1 MEQPDLSSV
10 AISKPLLKLK
20 LLDALRQGSFPN
32 LQDLLKKQFQPLDD
46 PNVQQVLHLM
56 LHYAVQVAP
65 MAVIKEIVHHWVS
78 TTNTTFLN
86 IHLDLNERDSN
97 GNTPLHIAAYQ
108 SRGDIVAF
116 LLDQPTIND
125 CVLNNSHLQAIE
137 MCKNLNIAQ
146 MMQVKRS
153 TYVAETA
160 QEFRTA
166 FNNRDFGHLESIL
179 SSPRNAELLDING
192 MDPETG
198 DTVLHE
204 FVKKRDVI
212 MCRWLLEH
220 GADPFKRDRKG
231 KLPIELVRKVNEND
245 TATNT
250 KIAIDIELKKLLER
264 ATREQSVID
273 VTNNNLHEA
282 PTYKGYL
289 KKWTN
294 FAQGYKLRW
303 FILSSDGKLSYYIDQ
318 ADTKNACRGSLN
330 MSSCSL
336 HLDSSEKLKFEIIGG
351 NNGVIRWH
359 LKGNHP
365 IETNRWVWAIQGAIR
380 YAKDREILLHNGPY
394 SPSLALSHGLS
405 SKVSNKEN
413 LHATSKRLTKSPHL
427 SKSTLTQ
434 NDHDNDDDSTNNNN
448 NNNKSNNDYDDN
460 NNNNNDDD
468 DYDDDDESRPLI
480 EPLPLISS
488 RSQSLSEIA
497 SGPHSRKST
506 VSSTRAAD
514 ISSDDEGY
522 SEDDSDDDG
531 NSSYTMENGGENDG
545 DEDLNAIYGPYI
557 QKIHMLQRSISIE
570 LASLNELLQD
580 KQQHDEYWNTVNT
593 SIETVS
599 EFFDKLNRLTSQ
611 REKRMIAQMTKQRD
625 VNNVW
630 IQSVKDLEMELVD
643 KDEKLVAL
651 DKERKN
657 LKKMLQKKLNNQ
669 PQVETEAN
677 EESDDA
683 NSMIKGSQ
691 ESTNTLEEIV
701 KFIEATKESD
711 EDSDADEFFDAEEA
725 ASDKKTNDS
734 ENLTTSKETP
744 ANAKPQ
750 EEAPE
755 DESLIVISSPQVE
768 KKNQLLKE
776 GSFVGYE
783 DPVRTKLALDEDNR
797 PKIGL
802 WSVLKSMVGQDLT
815 KLTLPVSFNEPTSL
829 LQRVSEDIEYSHI
842 LDQAATFEDSSLRM
856 LYVAAFTASMYA
868 STTNRVSKPF
878 NPLLGE
884 TFEYARTDGQYRFFT
899 EQVSHHP
906 PISATWT
913 ESPKWDFYGE
923 CNVDSSFNGRT
934 FAVQHLGIWYIT
946 IRPDH
951 NISVPEETYS
961 WKKPNNTVI
970 GILMGKPQVDNS
982 GDVKVTNHTTGDY
995 CMLHYKAHGWTSAG
1009 AYEVRGEV
1017 FNKDGKKLWVL
1028 GGHWNDSIYGKK
1040 VTARG
1045 GELTLDRIKTAN
1057 SATGGPK
1064 LDGSKFLIWKANE
1077 RPSVPFNLTSFA
1089 LTLNALPPHLV
1100 PYLAPTDSR
1109 LRPDQRAMENGEYD
1123 KAAAEKHRVEVKQRA
1138 AKKEREQKGEE
1149 YRPKWFV
1156 QEEHPVTKSLYWKF
1170 NGEYWNKR
1178 KNHDFKDCADIF

>member
-10 AISKPLLKLK
+10 AIISPTYKI
-20 LLDALRQGSFPN
+20 S
-32 LQDLLKKQFQPLDD
+32 LKKQFQPLDD

-405 SKVSNKEN
+405 SK
-413 LHATSKRLTKSPHL
+413 
-427 SKSTLTQ
+427 
-434 NDHDNDDDSTNNNN
+434 
-448 NNNKSNNDYDDN
+448 
-460 NNNNNDDD
+460 
-468 DYDDDDESRPLI
+468 
-480 EPLPLISS
+480 
-488 RSQSLSEIA
+488 
-497 SGPHSRKST
+497 ST

-514 ISSDDEGY
+514 IPSDDEGY

-557 QKIHMLQRSISIE
+557 QKLHMLQRSISIE

-657 LKKMLQKKLNNQ
+657 LKKCFKK
-669 PQVETEAN
+669 
-677 EESDDA
+677 
-683 NSMIKGSQ
+683 
-691 ESTNTLEEIV
+691 
-701 KFIEATKESD
+701 IE
-711 EDSDADEFFDAEEA
+711 
-725 ASDKKTNDS
+725 
-734 ENLTTSKETP
+734 
-744 ANAKPQ
+744 Q
-750 EEAPE
+750 
-755 DESLIVISSPQVE
+755 
-768 KKNQLLKE
+768 
-776 GSFVGYE
+776 
-783 DPVRTKLALDEDNR
+783 
-797 PKIGL
+797 
-802 WSVLKSMVGQDLT
+802 
-815 KLTLPVSFNEPTSL
+815 
-829 LQRVSEDIEYSHI
+829 
-842 LDQAATFEDSSLRM
+842 
-856 LYVAAFTASMYA
+856 
-868 STTNRVSKPF
+868 STT
-878 NPLLGE
+878 G
-884 TFEYARTDGQYRFFT
+884 
-899 EQVSHHP
+899 
-906 PISATWT
+906 
-913 ESPKWDFYGE
+913 
-923 CNVDSSFNGRT
+923 
-934 FAVQHLGIWYIT
+934 
-946 IRPDH
+946 
-951 NISVPEETYS
+951 
-961 WKKPNNTVI
+961 
-970 GILMGKPQVDNS
+970 
-982 GDVKVTNHTTGDY
+982 
-995 CMLHYKAHGWTSAG
+995 
-1009 AYEVRGEV
+1009 
-1017 FNKDGKKLWVL
+1017 
-1028 GGHWNDSIYGKK
+1028 
-1040 VTARG
+1040 
-1045 GELTLDRIKTAN
+1045 
-1057 SATGGPK
+1057 
-1064 LDGSKFLIWKANE
+1064 
-1077 RPSVPFNLTSFA
+1077 
-1089 LTLNALPPHLV
+1089 
-1100 PYLAPTDSR
+1100 
-1109 LRPDQRAMENGEYD
+1109 
-1123 KAAAEKHRVEVKQRA
+1123 
-1138 AKKEREQKGEE
+1138 
-1149 YRPKWFV
+1149 
-1156 QEEHPVTKSLYWKF
+1156 
-1170 NGEYWNKR
+1170 
-1178 KNHDFKDCADIF
+1178 

>member
-1 MEQPDLSSV
+1 MPSEHDKKIITDKTHCTPTSYKNDIGMQQLDTPSV
-10 AISKPLLKLK
+10 VISKPLLKLK

-32 LQDLLKKQFQPLDD
+32 LKDLLQRQFQPLDD

-65 MAVIKEIVHHWVS
+65 MAVIKEIVHHWA
-78 TTNTTFLN
+78 TTGTTFLD
-86 IHLDLNERDSN
+86 IHLDLNEQDSN

-116 LLDQPTIND
+116 LMDQPNIND
-125 CVLNNSHLQAIE
+125 CVLNNSRLQAIE

-179 SSPRNAELLDING
+179 TSPRNAELLDING

-231 KLPIELVRKVNEND
+231 KLPIDLVRKVNEND

-273 VTNNNLHEA
+273 VTNNSLREA

-380 YAKDREILLHNGPY
+380 YAKDRELLLHNGA
-394 SPSLALSHGLS
+394 SSSSVALSHGLS
-405 SKVSNKEN
+405 PKVSNKEK
-413 LHATSKRLTKSPHL
+413 LHFPPKRLAKSPHIPK
-427 SKSTLTQ
+427 SKLVQDTG
-434 NDHDNDDDSTNNNN
+434 
-448 NNNKSNNDYDDN
+448 
-460 NNNNNDDD
+460 DDD
-468 DYDDDDESRPLI
+468 DNPHADSM
-480 EPLPLISS
+480 PLISS
-488 RSQSLSEIA
+488 RSESSSEIA

-506 VSSTRAAD
+506 VSSAKSYVPFSAL
-514 ISSDDEGY
+514 DDDHDSGE
-522 SEDDSDDDG
+522 DSDDDH
-531 NSSYTMENGGENDG
+531 NSSYAVNNDG
-545 DEDLNAIYGPYI
+545 EDEDNDSEEDLNAIYGPYV
-557 QKIHMLQRSISIE
+557 QKLRMLQRSISIE

-580 KQQHDEYWNTVNT
+580 KEQVHGEYWNTVNT
-593 SIETVS
+593 SIENVS
-599 EFFDKLNRLTSQ
+599 EFFQKLNRLTSQ

-657 LKKMLQKKLNNQ
+657 LKKMLQKKLSNQ
-669 PQVETEAN
+669 PQTESEAN
-677 EESDDA
+677 EDSDDG
-683 NSMIKGSQ
+683 NSMLKGSQ

-725 ASDKKTNDS
+725 ASNEKAKESEILPTN
-734 ENLTTSKETP
+734 EEPP
-744 ANAKPQ
+744 ANEELQ
-750 EEAPE
+750 EEATE
-755 DESLIVISSPQVE
+755 DESLVVISSPQLE
-768 KKNQLLKE
+768 KKNELLNE

-783 DPVRTKLALDEDNR
+783 DPVRTKLPMDEDTR
-797 PKIGL
+797 PKVGL

-842 LDQAATFEDSSLRM
+842 LDQAAAFEESSLRM
-856 LYVAAFTASMYA
+856 LYVAVFTASMYA

-913 ESPKWDFYGE
+913 ESPKWDFFGE

-934 FAVQHLGIWYIT
+934 FAVQHLGLWYIK

-951 NISVPEETYS
+951 NNGVSEETYS

-982 GDVKVTNHTTGDY
+982 GDVKITNHTTGDY

-1009 AYEVRGEV
+1009 AYEVRGEIY
-1017 FNKDGKKLWVL
+1017 NKNNEKLWVL

-1040 VTARG
+1040 VTSKG
-1045 GELTLDRIKTAN
+1045 GELTLDRIKTTN
-1057 SATGGPK
+1057 SAMGGPK
-1064 LDGSKFLIWKANE
+1064 LDGSKFLIWKSNE
-1077 RPSVPFNLTSFA
+1077 RPTVPFNLTSFA
-1089 LTLNALPPHLV
+1089 LTLNALPPHLL

-1109 LRPDQRAMENGEYD
+1109 LRPDQRAMENGDYD
-1123 KAAAEKHRVEVKQRA
+1123 KAAEEKHRVEVKQRV
-1138 AKKEREQKGEE
+1138 AKKEREQMGVE
-1149 YRPKWFV
+1149 YKPKWFI
-1156 QEEHPVTKSLYWKF
+1156 QEEHPVTKSLYWRF
-1170 NGEYWNKR
+1170 NGEYWIKR
-1178 KNHDFKDCADIF
+1178 KNHDLKDCLDIY

>member
-380 YAKDREILLHNGPY
+380 YAKDREILLHDGPY

-405 SKVSNKEN
+405 SK
-413 LHATSKRLTKSPHL
+413 
-427 SKSTLTQ
+427 
-434 NDHDNDDDSTNNNN
+434 
-448 NNNKSNNDYDDN
+448 
-460 NNNNNDDD
+460 
-468 DYDDDDESRPLI
+468 
-480 EPLPLISS
+480 
-488 RSQSLSEIA
+488 
-497 SGPHSRKST
+497 ST

-514 ISSDDEGY
+514 IPSDDEGY

-557 QKIHMLQRSISIE
+557 QKLHMLQRSISIE

-725 ASDKKTNDS
+725 ASDKKANDS
-734 ENLTTSKETP
+734 EDLTTNKETP

-934 FAVQHLGIWYIT
+934 FAVQHLGLWYIT

-1017 FNKDGKKLWVL
+1017 FNKDDKKLWVL

>member
-405 SKVSNKEN
+405 SKV
-413 LHATSKRLTKSPHL
+413 
-427 SKSTLTQ
+427 
-434 NDHDNDDDSTNNNN
+434 
-448 NNNKSNNDYDDN
+448 
-460 NNNNNDDD
+460 
-468 DYDDDDESRPLI
+468 
-480 EPLPLISS
+480 
-488 RSQSLSEIA
+488 
-497 SGPHSRKST
+497 KST

-514 ISSDDEGY
+514 IPSDDEGY

-557 QKIHMLQRSISIE
+557 QKLHMLQRSISIE

-580 KQQHDEYWNTVNT
+580 KQQHDEYWNTFNT

-725 ASDKKTNDS
+725 ASDKKANDS
-734 ENLTTSKETP
+734 ENLTTNKETP

-934 FAVQHLGIWYIT
+934 FAVQHLGLWYIT

-1017 FNKDGKKLWVL
+1017 FNKDDKKLWVL

-1057 SATGGPK
+1057 SAAGGPK

-1123 KAAAEKHRVEVKQRA
+1123 KAAAEKHRIEVKQRA

>member
-405 SKVSNKEN
+405 SKV
-413 LHATSKRLTKSPHL
+413 
-427 SKSTLTQ
+427 
-434 NDHDNDDDSTNNNN
+434 
-448 NNNKSNNDYDDN
+448 
-460 NNNNNDDD
+460 
-468 DYDDDDESRPLI
+468 
-480 EPLPLISS
+480 
-488 RSQSLSEIA
+488 
-497 SGPHSRKST
+497 KST

-514 ISSDDEGY
+514 IPSDDEGY

-557 QKIHMLQRSISIE
+557 QKLHMLQRSISIE

-725 ASDKKTNDS
+725 ASDKKANDS
-734 ENLTTSKETP
+734 EDLTTNKETP

-934 FAVQHLGIWYIT
+934 FAVQHLGLWYIT

>member
-231 KLPIELVRKVNEND
+231 KLPIELVRKVNENY

-405 SKVSNKEN
+405 SKV
-413 LHATSKRLTKSPHL
+413 
-427 SKSTLTQ
+427 
-434 NDHDNDDDSTNNNN
+434 
-448 NNNKSNNDYDDN
+448 
-460 NNNNNDDD
+460 
-468 DYDDDDESRPLI
+468 
-480 EPLPLISS
+480 
-488 RSQSLSEIA
+488 
-497 SGPHSRKST
+497 KST

-514 ISSDDEGY
+514 IPSDDEGY

-557 QKIHMLQRSISIE
+557 QKLHMLQRSISIE

-669 PQVETEAN
+669 PQIETEAN

-725 ASDKKTNDS
+725 ASDKKANDS
-734 ENLTTSKETP
+734 EDLTTNKETP

-884 TFEYARTDGQYRFFT
+884 TFEYSRTDGQYRFFT

-934 FAVQHLGIWYIT
+934 FAVQHLGLWYIT

>member
-380 YAKDREILLHNGPY
+380 YAKDREILLHDGPY

-405 SKVSNKEN
+405 SKV
-413 LHATSKRLTKSPHL
+413 
-427 SKSTLTQ
+427 
-434 NDHDNDDDSTNNNN
+434 
-448 NNNKSNNDYDDN
+448 
-460 NNNNNDDD
+460 
-468 DYDDDDESRPLI
+468 
-480 EPLPLISS
+480 
-488 RSQSLSEIA
+488 
-497 SGPHSRKST
+497 KST

-514 ISSDDEGY
+514 IPSDDEGY

-669 PQVETEAN
+669 PQIETEAN

-725 ASDKKTNDS
+725 ASDKKANDS
-734 ENLTTSKETP
+734 EDLTTNKETP

-934 FAVQHLGIWYIT
+934 FAVQHLGLWYIT

-1017 FNKDGKKLWVL
+1017 FNKDDKKLWVL

-1138 AKKEREQKGEE
+1138 AKKEREKKGEE

>member
-97 GNTPLHIAAYQ
+97 GNTPLHMAAYQ

-405 SKVSNKEN
+405 SKV
-413 LHATSKRLTKSPHL
+413 
-427 SKSTLTQ
+427 
-434 NDHDNDDDSTNNNN
+434 
-448 NNNKSNNDYDDN
+448 
-460 NNNNNDDD
+460 
-468 DYDDDDESRPLI
+468 
-480 EPLPLISS
+480 
-488 RSQSLSEIA
+488 
-497 SGPHSRKST
+497 KST

-514 ISSDDEGY
+514 IPSDDEGY
-522 SEDDSDDDG
+522 SEEDSDDDG

-557 QKIHMLQRSISIE
+557 QKLHMLQRSISIE

-669 PQVETEAN
+669 PQIETEAN

-725 ASDKKTNDS
+725 ASDKKANDS
-734 ENLTTSKETP
+734 EDLTTNKETP

-934 FAVQHLGIWYIT
+934 FAVQHLGLWYIT

-1138 AKKEREQKGEE
+1138 AKKDREQKGEE

>member
-1 MEQPDLSSV
+1 
-10 AISKPLLKLK
+10 
-20 LLDALRQGSFPN
+20 
-32 LQDLLKKQFQPLDD
+32 
-46 PNVQQVLHLM
+46 
-56 LHYAVQVAP
+56 
-65 MAVIKEIVHHWVS
+65 
-78 TTNTTFLN
+78 
-86 IHLDLNERDSN
+86 
-97 GNTPLHIAAYQ
+97 
-108 SRGDIVAF
+108 
-116 LLDQPTIND
+116 
-125 CVLNNSHLQAIE
+125 
-137 MCKNLNIAQ
+137 
-146 MMQVKRS
+146 
-153 TYVAETA
+153 
-160 QEFRTA
+160 
-166 FNNRDFGHLESIL
+166 
-179 SSPRNAELLDING
+179 
-192 MDPETG
+192 
-198 DTVLHE
+198 
-204 FVKKRDVI
+204 
-212 MCRWLLEH
+212 
-220 GADPFKRDRKG
+220 
-231 KLPIELVRKVNEND
+231 
-245 TATNT
+245 
-250 KIAIDIELKKLLER
+250 
-264 ATREQSVID
+264 
-273 VTNNNLHEA
+273 
-282 PTYKGYL
+282 
-289 KKWTN
+289 
-294 FAQGYKLRW
+294 
-303 FILSSDGKLSYYIDQ
+303 
-318 ADTKNACRGSLN
+318 

-365 IETNRWVWAIQGAIR
+365 IETNRWVHPGRHKIR
-380 YAKDREILLHNGPY
+380 KGQRNFAAQWPY

-448 NNNKSNNDYDDN
+448 NKSNNDYDDN

-468 DYDDDDESRPLI
+468 DYDDDDEI
-480 EPLPLISS
+480 
-488 RSQSLSEIA
+488 
-497 SGPHSRKST
+497 
-506 VSSTRAAD
+506 SSTRAAD
-514 ISSDDEGY
+514 IPSDDEGY

-545 DEDLNAIYGPYI
+545 DEDLNAIY
-557 QKIHMLQRSISIE
+557 
-570 LASLNELLQD
+570 D

-593 SIETVS
+593 SIET
-599 EFFDKLNRLTSQ
+599 
-611 REKRMIAQMTKQRD
+611 I
-625 VNNVW
+625 
-630 IQSVKDLEMELVD
+630 
-643 KDEKLVAL
+643 
-651 DKERKN
+651 
-657 LKKMLQKKLNNQ
+657 
-669 PQVETEAN
+669 ETEAN

-683 NSMIKGSQ
+683 NSMIKDPKNQ
-691 ESTNTLEEIV
+691 QIPLR
-701 KFIEATKESD
+701 KSD

-725 ASDKKTNDS
+725 ASDKKANDS
-734 ENLTTSKETP
+734 EDLTTNKETP

-878 NPLLGE
+878 NPYSVKLLNIPE
-884 TFEYARTDGQYRFFT
+884 LM
-899 EQVSHHP
+899 VISHHP

-934 FAVQHLGIWYIT
+934 FAVQHLGLWYIT

-995 CMLHYKAHGWTSAG
+995 AALQSHGWTSAG

-1017 FNKDGKKLWVL
+1017 FNKDGK
-1028 GGHWNDSIYGKK
+1028 I
-1040 VTARG
+1040 
-1045 GELTLDRIKTAN
+1045 
-1057 SATGGPK
+1057 
-1064 LDGSKFLIWKANE
+1064 
-1077 RPSVPFNLTSFA
+1077 
-1089 LTLNALPPHLV
+1089 
-1100 PYLAPTDSR
+1100 
-1109 LRPDQRAMENGEYD
+1109 M
-1123 KAAAEKHRVEVKQRA
+1123 
-1138 AKKEREQKGEE
+1138 
-1149 YRPKWFV
+1149 
-1156 QEEHPVTKSLYWKF
+1156 
-1170 NGEYWNKR
+1170 
-1178 KNHDFKDCADIF
+1178 

>member
-405 SKVSNKEN
+405 SKV
-413 LHATSKRLTKSPHL
+413 
-427 SKSTLTQ
+427 
-434 NDHDNDDDSTNNNN
+434 
-448 NNNKSNNDYDDN
+448 
-460 NNNNNDDD
+460 
-468 DYDDDDESRPLI
+468 
-480 EPLPLISS
+480 
-488 RSQSLSEIA
+488 
-497 SGPHSRKST
+497 KST

-514 ISSDDEGY
+514 IPSDDEGY

-557 QKIHMLQRSISIE
+557 QKLHMLQRSISIE

-934 FAVQHLGIWYIT
+934 FAVQHLGLWYIT

-951 NISVPEETYS
+951 NISVPGETYS

>member
-359 LKGNHP
+359 LKGNHS

-394 SPSLALSHGLS
+394 SASLALSHGLS
-405 SKVSNKEN
+405 SKV
-413 LHATSKRLTKSPHL
+413 
-427 SKSTLTQ
+427 
-434 NDHDNDDDSTNNNN
+434 
-448 NNNKSNNDYDDN
+448 
-460 NNNNNDDD
+460 
-468 DYDDDDESRPLI
+468 
-480 EPLPLISS
+480 
-488 RSQSLSEIA
+488 
-497 SGPHSRKST
+497 KST

-514 ISSDDEGY
+514 IPSDDEGY

-557 QKIHMLQRSISIE
+557 QKLHMLQRSISIE

-934 FAVQHLGIWYIT
+934 FAVQHLGLWYIT

-1017 FNKDGKKLWVL
+1017 FNKDDKKLWVL

>member
-405 SKVSNKEN
+405 SKV
-413 LHATSKRLTKSPHL
+413 
-427 SKSTLTQ
+427 
-434 NDHDNDDDSTNNNN
+434 
-448 NNNKSNNDYDDN
+448 
-460 NNNNNDDD
+460 
-468 DYDDDDESRPLI
+468 
-480 EPLPLISS
+480 
-488 RSQSLSEIA
+488 
-497 SGPHSRKST
+497 KST

-514 ISSDDEGY
+514 IPSDDEGY

-557 QKIHMLQRSISIE
+557 QKLHMLQRSISIE

-934 FAVQHLGIWYIT
+934 FAVQHLGLWYIT

-1017 FNKDGKKLWVL
+1017 FNKDDKKLWVL

>member
-405 SKVSNKEN
+405 SKV
-413 LHATSKRLTKSPHL
+413 
-427 SKSTLTQ
+427 
-434 NDHDNDDDSTNNNN
+434 
-448 NNNKSNNDYDDN
+448 
-460 NNNNNDDD
+460 
-468 DYDDDDESRPLI
+468 
-480 EPLPLISS
+480 
-488 RSQSLSEIA
+488 
-497 SGPHSRKST
+497 KST

-514 ISSDDEGY
+514 IPSDDEGY
-522 SEDDSDDDG
+522 SEEDSDDDG

-557 QKIHMLQRSISIE
+557 QKLHMLQRSISIE

-734 ENLTTSKETP
+734 EDLTTSKETP

-884 TFEYARTDGQYRFFT
+884 TFEYARTDGQFRFFT

-934 FAVQHLGIWYIT
+934 FAVQHLGLWYIT

-951 NISVPEETYS
+951 NVSVPEETYS

-1017 FNKDGKKLWVL
+1017 FNKDDKKLWVL

>member
-405 SKVSNKEN
+405 SKV
-413 LHATSKRLTKSPHL
+413 
-427 SKSTLTQ
+427 
-434 NDHDNDDDSTNNNN
+434 
-448 NNNKSNNDYDDN
+448 
-460 NNNNNDDD
+460 
-468 DYDDDDESRPLI
+468 
-480 EPLPLISS
+480 
-488 RSQSLSEIA
+488 
-497 SGPHSRKST
+497 KST

-514 ISSDDEGY
+514 IPSDDEGY

-557 QKIHMLQRSISIE
+557 QKLHMLQRSISIE

-669 PQVETEAN
+669 PQVETDAN

-913 ESPKWDFYGE
+913 ESPKWDF
-923 CNVDSSFNGRT
+923 
-934 FAVQHLGIWYIT
+934 
-946 IRPDH
+946 
-951 NISVPEETYS
+951 
-961 WKKPNNTVI
+961 
-970 GILMGKPQVDNS
+970 
-982 GDVKVTNHTTGDY
+982 
-995 CMLHYKAHGWTSAG
+995 
-1009 AYEVRGEV
+1009 
-1017 FNKDGKKLWVL
+1017 
-1028 GGHWNDSIYGKK
+1028 
-1040 VTARG
+1040 
-1045 GELTLDRIKTAN
+1045 
-1057 SATGGPK
+1057 
-1064 LDGSKFLIWKANE
+1064 
-1077 RPSVPFNLTSFA
+1077 
-1089 LTLNALPPHLV
+1089 
-1100 PYLAPTDSR
+1100 
-1109 LRPDQRAMENGEYD
+1109 LR
-1123 KAAAEKHRVEVKQRA
+1123 
-1138 AKKEREQKGEE
+1138 
-1149 YRPKWFV
+1149 
-1156 QEEHPVTKSLYWKF
+1156 
-1170 NGEYWNKR
+1170 
-1178 KNHDFKDCADIF
+1178 

>member
-351 NNGVIRWH
+351 NDGVIRWH

-380 YAKDREILLHNGPY
+380 YAKDREILLHNGSY

-405 SKVSNKEN
+405 SKV
-413 LHATSKRLTKSPHL
+413 
-427 SKSTLTQ
+427 
-434 NDHDNDDDSTNNNN
+434 
-448 NNNKSNNDYDDN
+448 
-460 NNNNNDDD
+460 
-468 DYDDDDESRPLI
+468 
-480 EPLPLISS
+480 
-488 RSQSLSEIA
+488 
-497 SGPHSRKST
+497 KST

-514 ISSDDEGY
+514 IPSDDEGY
-522 SEDDSDDDG
+522 SEEDSDDDG

-557 QKIHMLQRSISIE
+557 QKLHMLQRSISIE

-669 PQVETEAN
+669 PQIETEAN

-725 ASDKKTNDS
+725 ASDKKANDS
-734 ENLTTSKETP
+734 EDLTTNKETP

-934 FAVQHLGIWYIT
+934 FAVQHLGLWYIT

-1017 FNKDGKKLWVL
+1017 FNKDDEKLWVL

>member
-1 MEQPDLSSV
+1 MQHADLASV
-10 AISKPLLKLK
+10 VVSKPLLKLK

-32 LQDLLKKQFQPLDD
+32 LEDLLQRQFQPLDD

-65 MAVIKEIVHHWVS
+65 MAVIRDIVRHWASPGS
-78 TTNTTFLN
+78 TLLD
-86 IHLDLNERDSN
+86 IHLDLNEQDSN

-116 LLDQPTIND
+116 LMEQPTIND
-125 CVLNNSHLQAIE
+125 CVLNNSRLQAIE

-166 FNNRDFGHLESIL
+166 FNNRDFAHLESIL

-231 KLPIELVRKVNEND
+231 KLPIDLVRKVNEND

-250 KIAIDIELKKLLER
+250 KIAIDIELRKLLDR

-380 YAKDREILLHNGPY
+380 YAKDRELLLHNASC
-394 SPSLALSHGLS
+394 SPSMALSHGLS
-405 SKVSNKEN
+405 PNIES
-413 LHATSKRLTKSPHL
+413 LHAPPKRLTKSPHL
-427 SKSTLTQ
+427 SKSILAPNIDAGTDGE
-434 NDHDNDDDSTNNNN
+434 NAN
-448 NNNKSNNDYDDN
+448 YDG
-460 NNNNNDDD
+460 DDD
-468 DYDDDDESRPLI
+468 DDKPRVD
-480 EPLPLISS
+480 PLPLISS
-488 RSQSLSEIA
+488 KSQSSSDIG
-497 SGPHSRKST
+497 SGRRSRKST
-506 VSSTRAAD
+506 LSSGAPL
-514 ISSDDEGY
+514 DDDRG
-522 SEDDSDDDG
+522 SGDDSDDSDDDDD
-531 NSSYTMENGGENDG
+531 SSSFTADNGGEGNN

-557 QKIHMLQRSISIE
+557 QKLHMLQRSISIE

-580 KQQHDEYWNTVNT
+580 KQQQRDEYWNTVNT

-599 EFFDKLNRLTSQ
+599 EFFEKLNRLTSQ

-651 DKERKN
+651 DKERKT
-657 LKKMLQKKLNNQ
+657 LKKMLQKKLGSQ
-669 PQVETEAN
+669 PQIDTEAN
-677 EESDDA
+677 EDSDDA
-683 NSMIKGSQ
+683 NSMVKGSQ

-701 KFIEATKESD
+701 KFIEATKETD
-711 EDSDADEFFDAEEA
+711 EDSDADEFFDAEDA
-725 ASDKKTNDS
+725 ASDA
-734 ENLTTSKETP
+734 EAKETTGNLP
-744 ANAKPQ
+744 KNDENSVGATP
-750 EEAPE
+750 EEE
-755 DESLIVISSPQVE
+755 TTENESLIVISSPQVE

-776 GSFVGYE
+776 ESFVGYE
-783 DPVRTKLALDEDNR
+783 DPLRTKLALDEDNR
-797 PKIGL
+797 PKVGL

-923 CNVDSSFNGRT
+923 CNVNSSFNGRT
-934 FAVQHLGIWYIT
+934 FAVQHLGLWHII

-951 NISVPEETYS
+951 NDDVTKETYS

-982 GDVKVTNHTTGDY
+982 GDVHITNHTTGDY
-995 CMLHYKAHGWTSAG
+995 CLLHYRAHGWTSAG
-1009 AYEVRGEV
+1009 AYEVRGEI
-1017 FNKDGKKLWVL
+1017 FNKNDEKVWVL

-1040 VTARG
+1040 VTSRDM
-1045 GELTLDRIKTAN
+1045 ELTLDRIKTTN
-1057 SATGGPK
+1057 SAMGGPK

-1089 LTLNALPPHLV
+1089 LTLNALPPHLL
-1100 PYLAPTDSR
+1100 PYLPPTDSR
-1109 LRPDQRAMENGEYD
+1109 LRPDQRAMEYGEYD
-1123 KAAAEKHRVEVKQRA
+1123 KAAEEKHRVEVKQRA
-1138 AKKEREQKGEE
+1138 AKKEREQRGEE
-1149 YRPKWFV
+1149 YKPKWFI

-1170 NGEYWNKR
+1170 SGDYWIKR
-1178 KNHDFKDCADIF
+1178 KDHKFENCADIY